1 MKKFFALSLVL
12 CALLAGCNSQKPI
25 STTEAIQVVLTEANL
40 TVDKALPHVHKGEHD
55 GKECFLVYVTV
66 GKKNMIY
73 TVDLYT
79 GEILHIEENDH
90 GHSH

>member
-1 MKKFFALSLVL
+1 MKKFFALALVL

-25 STTEAIQVVLTEANL
+25 SNTEAIQIVLDEANL

-66 GKKNMIY
+66 GKKNMVY
-73 TVDLYT
+73 SVDLYT
-79 GEILHIEENDH
+79 GEILSVEESS
-90 GHSH
+90 HSH